1 MKGLQIPSDDQDR
14 YLLSKYLQII
24 GDVTVLSIP
33 LITEQVVMIEKAY
46 KQEGIDPDLIKKAV
60 ASTEAW
66 LGTALEKFT
75 HLRDMMI
82 EALEQDCEEILEQ
95 EKSMY
100 KQQDVELRD
109 VGKPY
114 HDIVA
119 QLAKKEKM
127 VVDDI
132 CATFNPQI
140 ERIESLK
147 SRIKQ
152 AVQGKS

>member
-1 MKGLQIPSDDQDR
+1 
-14 YLLSKYLQII
+14 
-24 GDVTVLSIP
+24 
-33 LITEQVVMIEKAY
+33 
-46 KQEGIDPDLIKKAV
+46 
-60 ASTEAW
+60 
-66 LGTALEKFT
+66 
-75 HLRDMMI
+75 
-82 EALEQDCEEILEQ
+82 
-95 EKSMY
+95 MY